1 MENKIQKL
9 IEKYGVK
16 NFLFTNKTETFYLTG
31 AAFDG
36 FWILVLNGD
45 IHIICSKMIEN
56 QAANFFGGKYKIIA
70 GAPFSKIVVETCK
83 SATAAAAIKEIVIDT
98 KYTSASDFLQLES
111 KFKSESIALSK
122 ASSKALNIAFTAK
135 TGVLDDLRIVKS
147 ASEIDNL
154 KQACRIVSEV
164 YDEIRAEVKAGMTE
178 LDIHYKILEMFAKR
192 KVDPSFAPI
201 VAAGA
206 NSANP
211 HHASSSY
218 KIAENDAVMIDM
230 GCFYKGYAS
239 DLTRTFYLGKINEE
253 FNKVW
258 NTVKEAQKAVISAVK
273 AGLPLSLADK
283 TARDIIDSY
292 GYKDNFIHTTGHG
305 VGIEIH
311 EMPSLAINAEGIF
324 LAGMTVTIEPGI
336 YINNKFG
343 VRIEDTILVKDN
355 GCEVLTERQ

>member
-31 AAFDG
+31 ASFDG

-56 QAANFFGGKYKIIA
+56 QAANFFGGKYKITA
-70 GAPFSKIVVETCK
+70 GSPFSKIIVETCK
-83 SATAAAAIKEIVIDT
+83 TAAIKEIIVDT
-98 KYTSASDFLQLES
+98 KYTSASDFLSLES
-111 KFKSESIALSK
+111 KLKPE
-122 ASSKALNIAFTAK
+122 NITCTAK
-135 TGVLDDLRIVKS
+135 TGILDDLRIVKS

-154 KQACRIVSEV
+154 KQSCRIVSEV

-253 FNKVW
+253 FNRVW
-258 NTVKEAQKAVISAVK
+258 NTVKEAQKAVINAVK

-324 LAGMTVTIEPGI
+324 LTGMTVTIEPGI

-343 VRIEDTILVKDN
+343 VRIEDTILVKDD